1 MKEKKKYNFF
11 KVHMQIYLKN
21 KIVFSRSDFMVTIY
35 EDLDK
40 QWKIMTETCVKAKSM
55 RGYKTKSF
63 KMTSNKFRLNEAKP
77 ELLEDWD
84 PR

>member
-1 MKEKKKYNFF
+1 MYSLRKISIGNTPQKNFIF
-11 KVHMQIYLKN
+11 D
-21 KIVFSRSDFMVTIY
+21 FFRSDFMVTIY

>member
-1 MKEKKKYNFF
+1 MYSLWKISIGNTPPKNFIF
-11 KVHMQIYLKN
+11 Y
-21 KIVFSRSDFMVTIY
+21 FSRSDFMVTIY

>member
-1 MKEKKKYNFF
+1 
-11 KVHMQIYLKN
+11 
-21 KIVFSRSDFMVTIY
+21 MVTIY

-40 QWKIMTETCVKAKSM
+40 QWKILSETCVKAKSI
-55 RGYKTKSF
+55 RGYKTQNF
-63 KMTSNKFRLNEAKP
+63 KMTSNKFRIGVAKP

>member
-1 MKEKKKYNFF
+1 
-11 KVHMQIYLKN
+11 
-21 KIVFSRSDFMVTIY
+21 MVTIY

-55 RGYKTKSF
+55 CGYKTKSF

>member
-1 MKEKKKYNFF
+1 MGIG
-11 KVHMQIYLKN
+11 VTPLIAAM
-21 KIVFSRSDFMVTIY
+21 VMRSDYMVTIY

-40 QWKIMTETCVKAKSM
+40 QWKILSETCVKAKSI
-55 RGYKTKSF
+55 RGYKTRSF
-63 KMTSNKFRLNEAKP
+63 KMTANKFRLGEPKP